1 MAHVHLIASP
11 DDYLLEEKLREILAR
26 VCGELGGVE
35 PENLPE
41 EATPEEV
48 AVELCSPSLFA
59 SQRVI
64 VAPDV
69 RAWLDIP
76 ASRGPGARHK
86 ASKATADA
94 GPVAA
99 VLRDGLSEEIAL
111 TMAAVCHEKPKGDLV
126 KAIEEVGFLHWI
138 SLPPEP
144 KPWEDVVLSREQ
156 GEVLRG
162 VLSRAAGNVQFAP
175 GAEQLLFDRLGF
187 APRALAQEGRKLAAA
202 CAGGVVDEELVQS
215 LSFPRER
222 SLDTVEDAVLKREL
236 APILDLIAAAEAGI
250 RVRDRRGRTLDSKS
264 VAGALVGQTSALLQ
278 QMLYLRWAAE
288 AEGLEKEMAPEQ
300 TGRRGWYAGR
310 FLKGIAP
317 GLGDRLELDA
327 PSPLVPGPGR
337 APRPWRLGQL
347 FAGAGHYR
355 EDVLVAALAGLGSV
369 ETSLRG
375 SMTAEA
381 LSVWFTG
388 LLGGCEPDGR
398 RID

>member
-11 DDYLLEEKLREILAR
+11 DDYLLEEKLRDTLAL

-35 PENLPE
+35 PESLPE
-41 EATPEEV
+41 EASPEEV

-59 SQRVI
+59 PQRVI

-76 ASRGPGARHK
+76 ASRGPGARRK
-86 ASKATADA
+86 AAKATVDA
-94 GPVAA
+94 GPVAE

-111 TMAAVCHEKPKGDLV
+111 TMVAVCQERPKGDLI
-126 KAIEEVGFLHWI
+126 KAVEEVGTLHWI

-156 GEVLRG
+156 SEVLRG
-162 VLSRAAGNVQFAP
+162 VLARAAGNTQFTPA
-175 GAEQLLFDRLGF
+175 AEQLLFDRLGF

-202 CAGGVVDEELVQS
+202 SAGETIDDGLVQS

-222 SLDTVEDAVLKREL
+222 SLDTVEEAVLKREL
-236 APILDLIAAAEAGI
+236 APILDLIAAADAGI
-250 RVRDRRGRTLDSKS
+250 RVRDRRGRTLDLKS

-278 QMLYLRWAAE
+278 QMLYLRWAVE
-288 AEGLEKEMAPEQ
+288 AEGLEDEMTPEK

-327 PSPLVPGPGR
+327 PSPLVPSPGR
-337 APRPWRLGQL
+337 APRPWRLGQI

-355 EDVLVAALAGLGSV
+355 EGDLVAALADLGRV

-375 SMTAEA
+375 GMTAEA

-388 LLGGCEPDGR
+388 LLGGANPMTVG
-398 RID
+398 